1 MSDHSIRIT
10 LHSLPFEGQERKYY
24 GRLNNAGTLDIRKL
38 AQRMAQSRSD
48 LRAETIANVMH
59 MAMEEIADALAEGRC
74 IDLDIGSL
82 RPTISGTFSSPY
94 QKFDPEQHSIGL
106 KFIPSDDM
114 SARLRKAK
122 VITCADTST
131 TYIDSIY
138 DVSSRTTNTVITSQ
152 HSVVITG
159 SRLRI
164 IGSDTAVGL
173 YFVHSNGQEYGL
185 AERFTVHKPG
195 QLIFCA
201 PEMPEGTCQVRIVT
215 QGGSRGRLT
224 TQLTD
229 YTSDIK
235 LSVRIVSN

>member
-24 GRLNNAGTLDIRKL
+24 GRLNNAGTLDIREL

-48 LRAETIANVMH
+48 LRAETIAYVMQ

-82 RPTISGTFSSPY
+82 RPTIGGTFSSPY

-122 VITCADTST
+122 VITYPDTST

-138 DVSSRTTNTVITSQ
+138 DVYTETTDTAVTSGYP
-152 HSVVITG
+152 VYING
-159 SRLRI
+159 MRLRI
-164 IGSDTAVGL
+164 IGNDPTVGV
-173 YFVHSNGQEYGL
+173 YFVHSNGQEYPAQHIG
-185 AERFTVHKPG
+185 TNSPK
-195 QLIFCA
+195 QLVVVC
-201 PEMPEGTCQVRIVT
+201 PTMPEGTCHVRIVT

-224 TQLTD
+224 TQITD
-229 YTSDIK
+229 YTYDIE
-235 LSVRIVSN
+235 LAVR

>member
-82 RPTISGTFSSPY
+82 RPTISGTFDSPY

-122 VITCADTST
+122 VITYPDTSA

-138 DVSSRTTNTVITSQ
+138 DVYTETTDTAVTSGYP
-152 HSVVITG
+152 VYING
-159 SRLRI
+159 LRLRI
-164 IGSDTAVGL
+164 IGSDPSVGV
-173 YFVHSNGQEYGL
+173 YFVHSNGQEYPAQHIG
-185 AERFTVHKPG
+185 TNNPQ
-195 QLIFCA
+195 QLVVVCPA
-201 PEMPEGTCQVRIVT
+201 MPEGTCHVRLVT

-224 TQLTD
+224 TQITD
-229 YTSDIK
+229 YTSDIE
-235 LSVRIVSN
+235 LAVR